1 MRFAVFV
8 RATEMTEAGVF
19 PEGEKEELVAAM
31 GRYHQ
36 ELTKAGVLLD
46 GSGLQPSSRGARI
59 HFDGGQ
65 TTVVDGPFA
74 EAKELVAGYSII
86 QVASKEE
93 AIAWARRMPNP
104 YGRNGNGIVEIRQ
117 LYEME
122 DFGPR
127 EEIEA
132 HFRDTPI
139 VKPKNP

>member
-8 RATEMTEAGVF
+8 RATEMTESGRF
-19 PEGEKEELVAAM
+19 PEGEKEALVAAM
-31 GRYHQ
+31 GRYHR

-46 GSGLQPSSRGARI
+46 GSGLQPSAKGARI
-59 HFDGGQ
+59 HFDGDE
-65 TTVVDGPFA
+65 TRVVDGPFA

-86 QVASKEE
+86 EVGSKEE

-104 YGRNGNGIVEIRQ
+104 YGFNGKGVVEIRQ

-127 EEIEA
+127 ADVEA
-132 HFRDTPI
+132 HFHDTPI
-139 VKPKNP
+139 VKDPAF

>member
-8 RATEMTEAGVF
+8 RATEDTEAGRF
-19 PEGEKEELVAAM
+19 PEGEKDELVAAM
-31 GRYHQ
+31 GRYYQ

-46 GSGLQPSSRGARI
+46 GSGLQPSAKGARV
-59 HFDGGQ
+59 HFDGSR

-86 QVASKEE
+86 QVASKDE
-93 AIAWARRMPNP
+93 AVAWARRMPNP
-104 YGRNGNGIVEIRQ
+104 YGSNGKGIVEIRQ

-127 EEIEA
+127 EEVSA

-139 VKPKNP
+139 T